1 MASQHQRTPFG
12 FSEQWVFSQPASR
25 AAKDSGLLPPAASA
39 TEIKVEAEGI
49 LPSASLLTITHQNK
63 KPNPSGSGLAKLYN
77 FL

>member
-1 MASQHQRTPFG
+1 MGFLSASIK
-12 FSEQWVFSQPASR
+12 

-63 KPNPSGSGLAKLYN
+63 KPNLLGLA
-77 FL
+77 